1 MNGLS
6 TGSKAVF
13 PEDNNVVD
21 WAARG
26 KRESGI
32 GVQPAAQVGAAL
44 GAAAGIRDPREATM
58 GTTGEEALGCSGLWG

>member
-13 PEDNNVVD
+13 PEDNNVID

-26 KRESGI
+26 KRESGTC
-32 GVQPAAQVGAAL
+32 VQPAARVGAAL
-44 GAAAGIRDPREATM
+44 GAATGMRNPREATM